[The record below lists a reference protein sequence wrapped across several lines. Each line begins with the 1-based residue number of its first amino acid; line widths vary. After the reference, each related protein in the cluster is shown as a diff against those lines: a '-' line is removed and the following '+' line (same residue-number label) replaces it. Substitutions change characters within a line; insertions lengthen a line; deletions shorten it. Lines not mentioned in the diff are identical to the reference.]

1 MVPAM
6 DPAADLS
13 PPEPAVED
21 PSIPFH
27 PAPVVALSAGH
38 ASHDTYTNMLPVLLP
53 LFVQRFALTN
63 TAAGSLA
70 AFVQFPSILQPFFG
84 YLADHRG
91 LRWMVVLGP
100 ASAAT
105 LMCLVGWAP
114 AYAVLALLL
123 ITAGI
128 SSAAFHAVASAAAG
142 RASHGHLGKGLSIW
156 MVGGEVGSTLGP
168 LVAAAAL
175 SLTTLKGLVWL
186 MPLGWTASFVLNLA
200 LRRLPQHA
208 VGSTA
213 PVHWRPALRS
223 MRRLMVLVT
232 GLVALRAMAL
242 AAPRVFGPLFLEQQ
256 GASRFLAGASV
267 TVFLAAGVVG
277 TIASGWLSDRLGR
290 RVVLFA
296 GVAIG
301 PTALLLF
308 TLTGGWVRFPLLFL
322 AGAATESMHPACM
335 ALVQETFP
343 ESRGLANALYLSTV
357 FVLSSVAAIAVGAIG
372 DAAGLRWAFV
382 ISALVVFLSL
392 PLIAFLP
399 QRAGRGR
406 KPR

>member
-1 MVPAM
+1 M
-6 DPAADLS
+6 DPASDLPPPGL
-13 PPEPAVED
+13 PPEDGDGRFRPGT
-21 PSIPFH
+21 
-27 PAPVVALSAGH
+27 VVALSAGH

-53 LFVQRFALTN
+53 SFVERFALTN
-63 TAAGSLA
+63 TAAGALA

-84 YLADHRG
+84 YLADHRN

-100 ASAAT
+100 GSAAT

-123 ITAGI
+123 TAAGI
-128 SSAAFHAVASAAAG
+128 SSAAFHAVASATAG
-142 RASHGHLGKGLSIW
+142 RASRGHLGKGLSIW

-175 SLTTLKGLVWL
+175 SLTTLKGLLWL
-186 MPLGWTASFVLNLA
+186 MPLGWTASFILNLA

-208 VGSTA
+208 VGGTA
-213 PVHWRPALRS
+213 TVHWRPALRA
-223 MRRLMVLVT
+223 MRKLLLLVG

-242 AAPRVFGPLFLEQQ
+242 SAPRVFGPLYLQQ
-256 GASRFLAGASV
+256 EGASPLVAGASV

-277 TIASGWLSDRLGR
+277 TITAGWVSDRLGR
-290 RVVLFA
+290 RVVLLT
-296 GVAIG
+296 GVLVG

-308 TLTGGWVRFPLLFL
+308 ALSGGWVRFPLLFL

-357 FVLSSVAAIAVGAIG
+357 FVMSSVAAVAVGALG
-372 DAAGLRWAFV
+372 DGLGLRWAFV

-392 PLIAFLP
+392 PLILSLA
-399 QRAGRGR
+399 RGR
-406 KPR
+406 EAAQPG